1 MPLDAAGYVH
11 RIGRTGRANKTG
23 ASISLVS
30 LMTYMV
36 CSYKFIIRNNWH
48 VAKFLFV
55 LMFMSIC
62 FGNCFFRFHK
72 RRIVLLKRLSICCKM
87 LKRKIWTAFHL
98 SHYLQKML
106 LSLYGI
112 GLRSAIYLLRIIYLT
127 FFWAYSIFPFLS
139 IYATWC

>member
-30 LMTYMV
+30 LMLHYLY
-36 CSYKFIIRNNWH
+36 SYKFIIRNNWH

-87 LKRKIWTAFHL
+87 SKRKIWTAFHL
-98 SHYLQKML
+98 SHYLRKML